1 MKIVIDTDTGSLEV
15 DGGVSQPLYSH
26 DSLEILSKLWIQVEW
41 NELHWKSFSWLGL
54 PMWQLPEDV
63 LRLQEFVWEF
73 KPDII
78 VETGINLGGSALFFA
93 SMCKLMGKG
102 EVISIDISIPAEVR
116 SAIERHTLSDAIT
129 LVEGDSVSDDT
140 VAEVKALAGS
150 NDKVLVFLDSDHSY
164 AHVLKELERYSE
176 LLPLGS
182 YIVATDGV
190 MEFLADVPLGSRE
203 WIGDNPMTAA
213 KEFVSSNPNFVIERP
228 KARYHDEKVIQS
240 MSYWPSAW
248 IKRVK

>member
-1 MKIVIDTDTGSLEV
+1 MRLVIDSDEGILEI
-15 DGGVSQPLYSH
+15 DGEVSHPLFCH
-26 DSLEILSKLWIQVEW
+26 DSLEILSKLWVQVEW

-63 LRLQEFVWEF
+63 LRLQEFIWDF

-93 SMCKLMGKG
+93 SMCQLIGKG
-102 EVISIDISIPAEVR
+102 EVISVDISIPTEVR
-116 SAIERHTLSDAIT
+116 KAIENHALSGAIT
-129 LVEGDSVSDDT
+129 LIEGNSISDDT
-140 VAEVKALAGS
+140 LAKVNALAGS
-150 NDKVLVFLDSDHSY
+150 YEKMLVFLDSDHSY
-164 AHVLKELERYSE
+164 AHVLKELEKYSE
-176 LLPLGS
+176 LLPVGS
-182 YIVATDGV
+182 YIVAADGV
-190 MEFLADVPLGSRE
+190 MEYLGDVPRGCRE

-213 KEFVSSNPNFVIERP
+213 EKFVTLHPNFVIERP
-228 KARYHDEKVIQS
+228 KARYHDEKVIES